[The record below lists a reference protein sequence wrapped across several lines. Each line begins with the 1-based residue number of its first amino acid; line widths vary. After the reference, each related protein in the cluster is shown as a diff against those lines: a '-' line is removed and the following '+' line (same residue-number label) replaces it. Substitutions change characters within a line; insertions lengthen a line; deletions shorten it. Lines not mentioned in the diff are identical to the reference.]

1 MRLVW
6 FWGSLALGVGAFVGM
21 ILFTVNSHDADP
33 VRDFSIGAATALA
46 FGAYGACCLRWGIVA
61 DESGIQLTNTFRRHR
76 IAWSDVEAMELE
88 EIRAEVSI
96 GFHRLVF
103 VTRQKGRIAADAPTG
118 LAEPGRKMFELWQTL
133 SAMWLSY
140 VEDGRESEAVKRT
153 ERARLAGGFV
163 GDPIDAVGQESHDA
177 EWVGRPSDALL
188 AGDEYLGPPA
198 CDVEE
203 PSNGDMPA
211 SGEEVTRRPWWPF
224 VPWSA
229 ASATAFVALTI
240 VCNVAE
246 ARAALTSLNLLLD
259 DGIFPDRYVPT
270 PFMVQG
276 AVWTVLEILS
286 MLAVVPFVVWLR
298 AVKSSNRV
306 EPKRSDSS
314 EMTMDELWR
323 AARTGRAHRQGTD
336 APPGRAVL
344 ATAWWVCL
352 VIWILSAWNW
362 GSSFETSDDFDGLAH
377 HLGAYAAWCGTGA
390 ALGLVTIAFI
400 VRIMGLTRIR

>member
-1 MRLVW
+1 LDGESGHTGSGPDGWGDAADLEHGAGRDLAGRGAFSVPSELVEKPRVRLVW
-6 FWGSLALGVGAFVGM
+6 FWGSLTLGVGAFVGM

-76 IAWSDVEAMELE
+76 IAWSDVEAIELE

-118 LAEPGRKMFELWQTL
+118 LAEPGRRMFELWQTL
-133 SAMWLSY
+133 SAMWLSHLE
-140 VEDGRESEAVKRT
+140 EDRDSEAAKRI

-163 GDPIDAVGQESHDA
+163 GDPIDALGQESHDA
-177 EWVGRPSDALL
+177 ERVGRPSDALL
-188 AGDEYLGPPA
+188 ARDEYVGPPA
-198 CDVEE
+198 RDVEE

-211 SGEEVTRRPWWPF
+211 SGEEVNRRPWWPF

-246 ARAALTSLNLLLD
+246 ARAALTSLNLLLN
-259 DGIFPDRYVPT
+259 DGIYPATYARPRSW
-270 PFMVQG
+270 P
-276 AVWTVLEILS
+276 
-286 MLAVVPFVVWLR
+286 R
-298 AVKSSNRV
+298 ARPGQSWRFSQCSRWSHSS
-306 EPKRSDSS
+306 S
-314 EMTMDELWR
+314 
-323 AARTGRAHRQGTD
+323 G
-336 APPGRAVL
+336 
-344 ATAWWVCL
+344 
-352 VIWILSAWNW
+352 
-362 GSSFETSDDFDGLAH
+362 
-377 HLGAYAAWCGTGA
+377 
-390 ALGLVTIAFI
+390 
-400 VRIMGLTRIR
+400 